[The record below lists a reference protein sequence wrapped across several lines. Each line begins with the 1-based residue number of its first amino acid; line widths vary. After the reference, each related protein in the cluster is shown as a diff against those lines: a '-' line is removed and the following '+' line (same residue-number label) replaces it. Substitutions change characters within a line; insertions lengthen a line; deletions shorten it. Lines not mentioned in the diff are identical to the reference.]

1 MDSTQTSSGLDAEN
15 VPDERAGQYA
25 RLEEIGRGAQ
35 SAVWLAM
42 DGFLGREVALKEI
55 LPPSDRTEG
64 SDADAALHRFLRE
77 ARITARLDHPGVVP
91 IHELARRPNGT
102 LFCAQKLIR
111 GETLKSRLAACDSLE
126 GRLSLLP
133 HVIGACQAVAYAHSR
148 GVIHR
153 DLKPSNIMVGPFG
166 ETVVVD
172 WGLAKQRGQPDTA
185 DIGVSSSSPL
195 GLTSTGKTL
204 GTPAYMSPEQVRGA
218 TAEIDERS
226 DVFSL
231 GVVLY
236 EVLTGRRP
244 FEGSDASEVMS
255 RVHEGKL
262 RPVRE
267 VCPEAPPELA
277 AVAERALEHDPADRY
292 AGAEPLA
299 KELVTYRSGGRV
311 RAYDYGAWE
320 LLRKFA
326 ASHRALLTGGA
337 IALCALLVAG
347 AVVAVRLHQTRLDLA
362 SAFLDRGYRAQ
373 RDGDWSQAAAYF
385 AAARA
390 QHDTPEERWS
400 LAVARERIPERIL
413 SLHGP
418 AESFADVSVLGD
430 GRVIALG
437 HSLDR
442 VEVREAESGKPLWQ
456 RSGEPV
462 LETAFV
468 ADGVLAL
475 QHPERWSFHDAAT
488 GRELST
494 WPSES
499 GIPCQGR
506 YPPAAAIM
514 DGKLVRVEERGPPR
528 IIATDAIAG
537 PCAVSPDGQRAVY
550 QDHAFDLHLVSLDD
564 GRDLARREGR
574 FFKALRFSRAHGLVV
589 FRQGRLE
596 VIGGP
601 EGDFTIDLPDANI
614 NGPTILPAWGGT
626 AVSPDGHLVAV
637 GSRWGT
643 TEATV
648 VDLRSRSIR
657 GVLHYAPGWS
667 RLAFAPDSERIF
679 ASGMGNMAMLS
690 GWRLPPEDLPKTPRW
705 WTSGALFP
713 GGGAVF
719 FWNHQSGRY
728 ELHKPPESLV
738 ASGADL
744 VSPDRR
750 AGRPQHPLVSRAP
763 RPHPPTRIHGDR
775 GARCGYGRAARLVRD
790 AEPRRHTGQGR
801 DLRQRSE
808 GQGCHERDV
817 LGAPFRTASGRGARG
832 PEPRPDAAADR
843 PRLPRRRAGR
853 RAVNRW
859 RLDRDSELPDQHDRR
874 DRAPARR
881 LSASKAQKPIPSPDK
896 TIEWGHIDRVEVRV
910 RLLELV
916 RGRAIDHPASE
927 LGHSEELL

>member
-326 ASHRALLTGGA
+326 ASHRALLIAGA
-337 IALCALLVAG
+337 IALGGLLVAG
-347 AVVAVRLHQTRLDLA
+347 AVVAVQLHLTRLDLA
-362 SAFLDRGYRAQ
+362 SSFLERGYRAQ
-373 RDGDWSQAAAYF
+373 REGDWSQAAAYF

-390 QHDTPEERWS
+390 RHDTPEERWS

-413 SLHGP
+413 SLQGP
-418 AESFADVSVLGD
+418 AESFVDVNVLPD

-462 LETAFV
+462 LDTVFFG
-468 ADGVLAL
+468 DGVLAL
-475 QHPERWSFHDAAT
+475 SHPGSWSFHDAAT
-488 GRELST
+488 GRELSA
-494 WPSES
+494 WPSDS
-499 GIPCQGR
+499 GFPCAGR
-506 YPPAAAIM
+506 YPPAAAIV
-514 DGKLVRVEERGPPR
+514 DGNLVRLEDGPPR
-528 IIATDAIAG
+528 VIATEASPNV

-550 QDHAFDLHLVSLDD
+550 VDLSYDLHLVSLED
-564 GRDLARREGR
+564 GREIARRKSAF
-574 FFKALRFSRAHGLVV
+574 FFKAARFSRTHGLVV
-589 FRQGRLE
+589 FRQGQLE

-601 EGDFTIDLPDANI
+601 EGDFTIDLPDANV

-626 AVSPDGHLVAV
+626 AVSPDGHLVAFA
-637 GSRWGT
+637 SRQGT

-657 GVLHYAPGWS
+657 GVLHYAPGWP
-667 RLAFAPDSERIF
+667 RLAFSPDGERIF
-679 ASGMGNMAMLS
+679 ASGMGNKSMLS

-775 GARCGYGRAARLVRD
+775 GAR
-790 AEPRRHTGQGR
+790 
-801 DLRQRSE
+801 
-808 GQGCHERDV
+808 
-817 LGAPFRTASGRGARG
+817 
-832 PEPRPDAAADR
+832 
-843 PRLPRRRAGR
+843 
-853 RAVNRW
+853 
-859 RLDRDSELPDQHDRR
+859 
-874 DRAPARR
+874 
-881 LSASKAQKPIPSPDK
+881 
-896 TIEWGHIDRVEVRV
+896 
-910 RLLELV
+910 
-916 RGRAIDHPASE
+916 
-927 LGHSEELL
+927 